1 MRGVYRSLYLPR
13 SLASKLF
20 FKSIPLMLNETI
32 WACGIAMLAQCY
44 SLRGLEAV
52 TAHSISST
60 FWQVFA
66 VAHMAVGAAVG
77 IILGQLLGAGKLE
90 EARESSYR
98 MLTFSFLL
106 ACAVSVV
113 YAVAAL
119 FILYAYNTEPEIQAL
134 ATTIMHLT
142 CLSMPF
148 DAMTN
153 ASYFVLR
160 SGGKMIVTFIFDSG
174 FMWFGNVAVAFV
186 LSRFTAL
193 TFPQI
198 FAAIQLMCV
207 FKAFLGVT
215 LVHKGGWVRNIIA
228 K

>member
-1 MRGVYRSLYLPR
+1 M
-13 SLASKLF
+13 
-20 FKSIPLMLNETI
+20 
-32 WACGIAMLAQCY
+32 
-44 SLRGLEAV
+44 
-52 TAHSISST
+52 
-60 FWQVFA
+60 
-66 VAHMAVGAAVG
+66 
-77 IILGQLLGAGKLE
+77 
-90 EARESSYR
+90 
-98 MLTFSFLL
+98 
-106 ACAVSVV
+106 
-113 YAVAAL
+113 AAL
-119 FILYAYNTEPEIQAL
+119 FIPYAYNTEPEIQAL

-160 SGGKMIVTFIFDSG
+160 SGGKMIITFIFDSG

-207 FKAFLGVT
+207 FKSFLGVT